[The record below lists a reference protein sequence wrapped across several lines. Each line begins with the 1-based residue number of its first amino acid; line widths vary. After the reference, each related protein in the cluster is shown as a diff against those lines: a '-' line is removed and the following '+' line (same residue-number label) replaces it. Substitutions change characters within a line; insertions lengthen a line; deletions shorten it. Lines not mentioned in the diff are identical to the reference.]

1 MRILFADDD
10 PGIQAVARI
19 ALERVGGFTV
29 ELCSSGSD
37 VLKAAPAFAPD
48 LILLDVT
55 MPGMSGIETLEEL
68 RKISQTAGV
77 PVVFLTANTQ
87 QDEIEHY
94 RRLGAIG
101 VIAKPFDPMELSPT
115 INGLMKK
122 RKTGSGTDA
131 VKGRLVELRKG
142 YARELPE
149 KVRLVEESWQALLK
163 GRWNEKDLEELERM
177 VHNLSGSGRTF
188 GFPEVSTAARELEIC
203 LKAVMKSGARPADEK
218 LAAMAGLLESVRR
231 AVGEPENTEAG
242 LEPERLPIPPDE
254 GIEENRLVFLIERDE
269 GVARDLSLHLG
280 YFGYRVNVFSTGEG
294 LRDAVVGNPP
304 AALISDISSQGGGP
318 EEIEVIRRLHR
329 LPIPVIFTGHGDD
342 FGSRLRAVRAGG
354 EAYFTRPL
362 DIGRLIDKLD
372 SLMVR
377 HSSEPYRILI
387 ADDEPALAEHHDL
400 ILRQAGMETAVVT
413 NPMDILESLS
423 EFRPE
428 LILMDVYMPGCSGM
442 EVAKII
448 RQKDAFVSTPIVF
461 LSAETD
467 VEKQLAAMS
476 LGGDDFLTKPILPWH
491 LVSAVTA
498 RIERHRILRSFM
510 IRDSLTGLLNHT
522 KTKEQLDIEVAH
534 AERRHSDL
542 SFAMIDLDHFKSVND
557 TYGHVTG
564 DKVLKSLS
572 RLLRQRLRK
581 TDIVGR
587 YGGEEFGLVLVDMNG
602 DTAVRILDEIR
613 EDFAKI
619 RHYSRE
625 ADFSVTFSCGVAS
638 FPRYRTRSR
647 LNEAADKALYEAK
660 RRGRNCVVLAADG
673 GQGSQ

>member
-1 MRILFADDD
+1 
-10 PGIQAVARI
+10 
-19 ALERVGGFTV
+19 
-29 ELCSSGSD
+29 
-37 VLKAAPAFAPD
+37 
-48 LILLDVT
+48 
-55 MPGMSGIETLEEL
+55 
-68 RKISQTAGV
+68 
-77 PVVFLTANTQ
+77 
-87 QDEIEHY
+87 
-94 RRLGAIG
+94 
-101 VIAKPFDPMELSPT
+101 
-115 INGLMKK
+115 
-122 RKTGSGTDA
+122 
-131 VKGRLVELRKG
+131 
-142 YARELPE
+142 
-149 KVRLVEESWQALLK
+149 
-163 GRWNEKDLEELERM
+163 
-177 VHNLSGSGRTF
+177 
-188 GFPEVSTAARELEIC
+188 
-203 LKAVMKSGARPADEK
+203 
-218 LAAMAGLLESVRR
+218 
-231 AVGEPENTEAG
+231 
-242 LEPERLPIPPDE
+242 
-254 GIEENRLVFLIERDE
+254 
-269 GVARDLSLHLG
+269 
-280 YFGYRVNVFSTGEG
+280 
-294 LRDAVVGNPP
+294 
-304 AALISDISSQGGGP
+304 
-318 EEIEVIRRLHR
+318 
-329 LPIPVIFTGHGDD
+329 
-342 FGSRLRAVRAGG
+342 
-354 EAYFTRPL
+354 
-362 DIGRLIDKLD
+362 
-372 SLMVR
+372 
-377 HSSEPYRILI
+377 
-387 ADDEPALAEHHDL
+387 
-400 ILRQAGMETAVVT
+400 METAVVT

-467 VEKQLAAMS
+467 IEKQLAAMS

-625 ADFSVTFSCGVAS
+625 ADFSVTFSCGVAA

-660 RRGRNCVVLAADG
+660 RRGRNRVVLATDG
-673 GQGSQ
+673 DQGSQ